1 MFAIVKTNEIENVLQ
16 TINNT
21 TKNIVFAKKDKND
34 NQLAFLDV
42 LLTKK
47 DDGTLK
53 TQVYRKNTN
62 TDQILNYNSN
72 HPTVHKISGVKSLYS
87 TVSKH
92 TATPNKPSEMN
103 ETTST
108 KPSSRTTTPKTLS
121 IKSHHR
127 RDGRRKTQA
136 PSQTKLHKIKKQHLY
151 LTSTPCQK

>member
-1 MFAIVKTNEIENVLQ
+1 MFAIVKTNEIENVSQ
-16 TINNT
+16 TIQNT
-21 TKNIVFAKKDKND
+21 TENIVFTKKDEND
-34 NQLAFLDV
+34 NHLAFLDV

-72 HPTVHKISGVKSLYS
+72 HPTVHKMSCIKSLYS

-92 TATPNKPSEMN
+92 TATPNKPSKIN
-103 ETTST
+103 ETTFT

-121 IKSHHR
+121 IKLHHR
-127 RDGRRKTQA
+127 RDGRRKTHA
-136 PSQTKLHKIKKQHLY
+136 LSQMKLHKIKKKHPY